1 MDIIRNFPAI
11 SLIISMGAAIVSSAL
26 SGKWARRLCYSIVS
40 IVGVLSF
47 SALRLCQS
55 TGISYVYKMGR
66 FSAPWGN
73 EIRFGVLECFIAT
86 FFCVI
91 MLFAL
96 IGGAKHLLE
105 QVDPFKEN
113 LYYVLLNLLLASLL
127 ALVYTNDMFTAYVFV
142 EINTISGCGLIMI
155 RERGKT
161 LEAAVRYM
169 IMSLIGSGMF
179 LFGLCII
186 YDITGQLLMQP
197 IHEAVNRIYA
207 NGQYDI
213 PLTVAIVFMGVGLA
227 VKSALFPFHSWVPDA
242 YGYST
247 TSSAA
252 ILSSLVSKGY
262 IVLLVK
268 IVYRVIGYDVINAS
282 GLLDVLFVFGLFG
295 MIAGSIGAIRENNIS
310 RMIAYSSVAQIGYIY
325 MGIGLATES
334 GMIASIFHILS
345 HSATKCLLFIASY
358 GLIEASGDSR
368 KFVCLTGSGYRN
380 KMAGIA
386 FTIGSLS
393 MVGVPLFAGFISK
406 ILFAQSAIRDVP
418 IYRMM
423 PTLICLALS
432 TILNVIYFMKTVIRI
447 YTPDSENTEVIPI
460 KKNIGFAVACVL
472 LIGVNVF
479 LGLRSE
485 GIVAVLKA
493 GLEMLS

>member
-1 MDIIRNFPAI
+1 MEFAYNFPAI
-11 SLIISMGAAIVSSAL
+11 SMILAMAAAILCSGL
-26 SGKWARRLCYSIVS
+26 KGKWARRLSYFIVS
-40 IVGVLSF
+40 VEIVLSF
-47 SALRLCQS
+47 CSLYLCHINQRYY
-55 TGISYVYKMGR
+55 IYKMGR

-73 EIRFGVLECFIAT
+73 EIRFGTLECLISS

-91 MLFAL
+91 MLLAL
-96 IGGAKHLLE
+96 IGGAKHLDT

-127 ALVYTNDMFTAYVFV
+127 ALVYTNDLFTAYVFI

-179 LFGLCII
+179 LFGMCIL

-197 IHEAVNRIYA
+197 IREAVFELFLT
-207 NGQYDI
+207 GQYRV

-247 TSSAA
+247 TTSAA

-262 IVLLVK
+262 IVLLIK
-268 IVYRVIGYDVINAS
+268 LIYRVIGFEVIAKS
-282 GLLDVLFVFGLFG
+282 GLLDALFVFGLCG
-295 MIAGSIGAIRENNIS
+295 MIFGSISAINENNIS

-325 MGIGLATES
+325 MGIGLATEE
-334 GMIASIFHILS
+334 GIVASIFHIMS
-345 HSATKCLLFIASY
+345 HGATKCLLFIASY
-358 GLIEASGDSR
+358 GLIQASFDSR
-368 KFVCLTGSGYRN
+368 KFIDLQGAGYRN
-380 KMAGIA
+380 KIAGVA
-386 FTIGSLS
+386 FSVGSLS
-393 MVGVPLFAGFISK
+393 MVGVPMFSGFISK
-406 ILFAQSAIRDVP
+406 ILFAQSGVHVATN
-418 IYRMM
+418 RML
-423 PTLICLALS
+423 PTLICLAIS

-447 YTPDSENTEVIPI
+447 YTPEPNCKMNMRFRD
-460 KKNIGFAVACVL
+460 NIGYGVACLL
-472 LIGVNVF
+472 LIAVNIY
-479 LGLRSE
+479 LGLSSE
-485 GIVAVLKA
+485 PIVNMIIE
-493 GLEMLS
+493 GLGLLS

>member
-1 MDIIRNFPAI
+1 MDIAYNFPAV
-11 SLIISMGAAIVSSAL
+11 SLIISMAAAIVSSAL
-26 SGKWARRLCYSIVS
+26 KGKYARRLCLAVITL
-40 IVGVLSF
+40 VGFLSF
-47 SALRLCQS
+47 AALTFCREAGHS
-55 TGISYVYKMGR
+55 FVYKMGR

-73 EIRFGVLECFIAT
+73 EIRFGELETFIAT

-91 MLFAL
+91 MLWAL
-96 IGGAKHLLE
+96 IGGAKHLEE
-105 QVDPFKEN
+105 QVDSFKEN
-113 LYYVLLNLLLASLL
+113 LYYVLLNLLLASIL
-127 ALVYTNDMFTAYVFV
+127 ALVYTNDMFTAYVFI

-155 RERGKT
+155 REKGKT

-179 LFGLCII
+179 LFGLCIL

-197 IHEAVNRIYA
+197 IYEAVQGLYTSGSYSA
-207 NGQYDI
+207 
-213 PLTVAIVFMGVGLA
+213 PLTIAIVFMGVGLA

-262 IVLLVK
+262 IILLIK
-268 IVYRVIGYDVINAS
+268 ILYRVIGLNVIMHS
-282 GLLDVLFVFGLFG
+282 GLLNVLFVFGLCG
-295 MIAGSIGAIRENNIS
+295 MIVGSVGAIRENNIS

-325 MGIGLATES
+325 MGIGLITES
-334 GMIASIFHILS
+334 GMIAAIFHILS
-345 HSATKCLLFIASY
+345 HSATKCLLFISSY
-358 GLIEASGDSR
+358 GLIEVSGDSR
-368 KFVCLTGSGYRN
+368 KFSDLTGSGYRN
-380 KMAGIA
+380 KIAGIA

-393 MVGVPLFAGFISK
+393 MVGVPMFAGFISK
-406 ILFAQSAIRDVP
+406 ILFAKSAIHDVE
-418 IYRMM
+418 ISRML

-447 YTPDSENTEVIPI
+447 YTPQSDNETSVEFKV
-460 KKNIGFAVACVL
+460 NIGFGVACIM
-472 LIGVNVF
+472 LIIVNIY

-485 GIVAVLKA
+485 PIVNTIKA

>member
-1 MDIIRNFPAI
+1 MDIVRNFPAI
-11 SLIISMGAAIVSSAL
+11 SMILAMAAAIICSGL
-26 SGKWARRLCYSIVS
+26 KGKWARRFSYCIVS
-40 IVGVLSF
+40 VEIVLS
-47 SALRLCQS
+47 ALSLRFCTL
-55 TGISYVYKMGR
+55 TDRFYIYKMGR

-73 EIRFGVLECFIAT
+73 EIRFGTLECLIST
-86 FFCVI
+86 FFCTI
-91 MLFAL
+91 MLLAL
-96 IGGAKHLLE
+96 IGGAKHLDK

-127 ALVYTNDMFTAYVFV
+127 ALVYTNDLFTAYVFI

-179 LFGLCII
+179 LFGMCIL

-197 IHEAVNRIYA
+197 IREQVALLSA
-207 NGQYDI
+207 SGQYQI
-213 PLTVAIVFMGVGLA
+213 PLIVSIVFMGVGLA

-262 IVLLVK
+262 IVLLIK
-268 IVYRVIGYDVINAS
+268 LIYRVIGFDVIAGS
-282 GLLDVLFVFGLFG
+282 GLLDVLFVFGLCG
-295 MIAGSIGAIRENNIS
+295 MMFGSISAISENNIS

-325 MGIGLATES
+325 MGIGLKTHE
-334 GMIASIFHILS
+334 GMIAAVFQIMS
-345 HSATKCLLFIASY
+345 HGATKCLLFIASY
-358 GLIEASGDSR
+358 GLIEASFDSR
-368 KFVCLTGSGYRN
+368 KFIDLQGAGYRN
-380 KMAGIA
+380 KVAGIA
-386 FTIGSLS
+386 FTVGSLS
-393 MVGVPLFAGFISK
+393 MVGVPLFSGFISK
-406 ILFAQSAIRDVP
+406 ILFAQSGVHVSTA
-418 IYRMM
+418 RML
-423 PTLICLALS
+423 PTLICLAIS

-447 YTPDSENTEVIPI
+447 YTPEPNCRFNIRARD
-460 KKNIGFAVACVL
+460 NIGFAVACIL
-472 LIGVNVF
+472 LIALNIF

-485 GIVAVLKA
+485 PIVNTILE
-493 GLEMLS
+493 GLNLLA

>member
-1 MDIIRNFPAI
+1 MDIIYNFPAI

-26 SGKWARRLCYSIVS
+26 NGKWARRLCYVIVTG
-40 IVGVLSF
+40 VGILSAF
-47 SALRLCQS
+47 SFELCRT
-55 TGISYVYKMGR
+55 TGQSYVYKMGR

-73 EIRFGVLECFIAT
+73 EIRFGTLECFIAT

-91 MLFAL
+91 MMLAL

-105 QVDPFKEN
+105 QVDSFKEN
-113 LYYVLLNLLLASLL
+113 LYYVLMNLLLASIL

-155 RERGKT
+155 REKGKT

-169 IMSLIGSGMF
+169 IMSLIGSGLF
-179 LFGLCII
+179 LFGLCIL
-186 YDITGQLLMQP
+186 YGITGQLLMQN
-197 IHEAVNRIYA
+197 IHMSVSMLSKTGEYSV
-207 NGQYDI
+207 
-213 PLTVAIVFMGVGLA
+213 PLTIAVLFMGVGLA

-262 IVLLVK
+262 IILLIKV
-268 IVYRVIGYDVINAS
+268 IYRVIGYDVILKS
-282 GLLDVLFVFGLFG
+282 GLLNVLFIFGLCG
-295 MIAGSIGAIRENNIS
+295 MIVGSIGAIRENNIS

-325 MGIGLATES
+325 MGIGLATEM
-334 GMIASIFHILS
+334 GMVSSIFHILS

-368 KFVCLTGSGYRN
+368 KYVDLTGAGYRN
-380 KMAGIA
+380 AIAGVT
-386 FTIGSLS
+386 FTVGSLS
-393 MVGVPLFAGFISK
+393 MVGIPLFAGFISK
-406 ILFAQSAIRDVP
+406 ILFAQSAINAGSLV
-418 IYRMM
+418 RML
-423 PTLICLALS
+423 PTLICLAIS

-447 YTPDSENTEVIPI
+447 YTPAPKSDFKVSWKN
-460 KKNIGFAVACVL
+460 NIGFAVACVL
-472 LIGVNVF
+472 LIVVNVL

-485 GIVAVLKA
+485 PIVDTLRI
-493 GLEMLS
+493 GLEMLG